1 MTNGRVIKKKAMIMD
16 EAAIGRALAR
26 ITHEIIERNRG
37 VEEICLLGVKRR
49 GIPLAAKLAEN
60 IKRFEGVD
68 VPLGHLDI
76 TLHRDDLTEADKQNT
91 AGSCHFPC
99 DIREKTVIIVDDV
112 LYTGRTARA
121 ALEAV
126 FANARPRAVQLA
138 VLVDRGHRELP
149 IRPDYVGKNVPTS
162 KNELIAV
169 SVEEIDGENGVY
181 ICSVPAAEEKSND

>member
-1 MTNGRVIKKKAMIMD
+1 MMRAM
-16 EAAIGRALAR
+16 AR

-37 VEEICLLGVKRR
+37 AEEICLLGVKRR
-49 GIPLAAKLAEN
+49 GIPLAATLAEN

-76 TLHRDDLTEADKQNT
+76 TLHRDDISDEDKLAVAN
-91 AGSCHFPC
+91 ACHIPC

-112 LYTGRTARA
+112 IYTGRTSRA

-126 FANARPRAVQLA
+126 FANARPRSVQLA
-138 VLVDRGHRELP
+138 VLIDRGHRELP

-162 KNELIAV
+162 KLERVAV
-169 SVEEIDGENGVY
+169 AVGDVDGENGVY
-181 ICSVPAAEEKSND
+181 ICEN